1 MTAEEEL
8 AAGFETQRSY
18 LHAIAFR
25 VLGSH
30 ADADDAV
37 QEAWLRLARTSGGG
51 IEDLRGWLTTVTGRI
66 CLDVLRRRGARA
78 EQPLEISAGLLARE
92 AAGDGRTGPEEEA
105 LLADSVG
112 LALYVVMDALTPA
125 ERVSFVLHDVF
136 EVPFG
141 AIATIL
147 GRSTAA
153 TKMLASRARGRIRL
167 GPPAAAADAAAREV
181 IDAFYAAAGRG
192 DLAGLLAVLAPEA
205 ELRMHGPE
213 GTLVVRGAGEVA
225 ARATMGAPGRAGAS
239 GAHRRCPGRPH
250 HGGRAAG
257 HDHGLHG
264 RGRRYHRDPDAD
276 RPGPA
281 GPGRPLVGRVTMG
294 TGLQPSDHAVLRR
307 AAVSRGVRLGGGWCS
322 RPGRVYDLQTAMA
335 ARGGISMTLYM
346 YQASYTAKSMAA
358 QLTDPHDPMEAIGPT
373 LEELGAR
380 VLVAGFPFGEYDVL
394 IVYEAADDVTAA
406 SVAMAVAA
414 AGEVKSAKTTRLL
427 SGQEWLES
435 LRKRRIVTRKLRQP
449 HDLPPRMPEP

>member
-1 MTAEEEL
+1 MTEEEEL

-37 QEAWLRLARTSGGG
+37 QEAWLRLARTGAGG

-78 EQPLEISAGLLARE
+78 EQPLEISAGMLPQKAE
-92 AAGDGRTGPEEEA
+92 DGRTGPEEEA
-105 LLADSVG
+105 LLADTVG

-167 GPPAAAADAAAREV
+167 GTPTAAADAAAREV
-181 IDAFYAAAGRG
+181 IDAFFAAVGRG

-205 ELRMHGPE
+205 ELRMQGPE

-225 ARATMGAPGRAGAS
+225 ARATMGARPDALGHPALIDGAPGVLITVG
-239 GAHRRCPGRPH
+239 GRPVMIM
-250 HGGRAAG
+250 AFTV
-257 HDHGLHG
+257 
-264 RGRRYHRDPDAD
+264 AD
-276 RPGPA
+276 GA
-281 GPGRPLVGRVTMG
+281 I
-294 TGLQPSDHAVLRR
+294 
-307 AAVSRGVRLGGGWCS
+307 
-322 RPGRVYDLQTAMA
+322 TAI
-335 ARGGISMTLYM
+335 RT
-346 YQASYTAKSMAA
+346 
-358 QLTDPHDPMEAIGPT
+358 LTDPDRLAQVIPSW
-373 LEELGAR
+373 
-380 VLVAGFPFGEYDVL
+380 VA
-394 IVYEAADDVTAA
+394 
-406 SVAMAVAA
+406 
-414 AGEVKSAKTTRLL
+414 
-427 SGQEWLES
+427 
-435 LRKRRIVTRKLRQP
+435 
-449 HDLPPRMPEP
+449 